1 MRAAAASEN
10 SPALISLSRVR
21 ATNMM
26 GTKNDHA
33 FLVPNGALGAR
44 AHSFWLRIR
53 RFSPAKWRG
62 RRFYDPGT

>member
-21 ATNMM
+21 ATSMI
-26 GTKNDHA
+26 GTKNDRA
-33 FLVPNGALGAR
+33 SPVPNGALGA